1 MGDPSVEV
9 SEESHDAFQEEE
21 CMVMEAIIKR

>member
-9 SEESHDAFQEEE
+9 SEESHDASQEE